1 MKFNR
6 FNVELNKIYSC
17 KSESEVQRNLNFMK
31 GFTNVQYAHR
41 LRHGTREVGTSALPE
56 HAAASLG

>member
-6 FNVELNKIYSC
+6 VNVELNKIYSC
-17 KSESEVQRNLNFMK
+17 KFEQEIQKHLNFMK

-41 LRHGTREVGTSALPE
+41 Q
-56 HAAASLG
+56 